1 MEIVYLGEHSTDNE
15 SNSINLNFLAPKWP
29 FRMLIIGPSGCGK
42 SNLLMNLI
50 LKYLYFHKLFLY
62 SKHLEQPLYE
72 KLMSATEGDNN
83 FIFNNNADEIIDIG
97 SLDAEEQNLVCFDDF
112 LTEKN
117 QDIFTNFFIR
127 GRHKNCSVIYLTQS
141 YFSTPK
147 DLRLNCNVFVL
158 FNVVSKRELMEI
170 QKEQATNVSKD
181 NFCKLYSEA
190 TTEPYSFFVIDKQS
204 SLLPLMYRKRFDELC
219 QLILI

>member
-1 MEIVYLGEHSTDNE
+1 MEIENLGDQLCIEDELSSVNVH
-15 SNSINLNFLAPKWP
+15 FLAPKWP

-50 LKYLYFHKLFLY
+50 LKYLYFDKLFLY
-62 SKHLEQPLYE
+62 SKHLDQPLYK
-72 KLMSATEGDNN
+72 KLVEASEGDSC
-83 FIFNNNADEIIDIG
+83 FTFSNNAEDVVDID
-97 SLDAEEQNLVCFDDF
+97 SLDPDEQNLICFDDF

-117 QDIFTNFFIR
+117 QDVFTKFVIR

-147 DLRLNCNVFVL
+147 DLRLNCNFFIL
-158 FNVVSKRELMEI
+158 FDVRSKRELLEI
-170 QKEQATNVSKD
+170 QKDHATNISKE

-190 TTEPYSFFVIDKQS
+190 ITEPYSFFVIDKQS
-204 SLLPLMYRKRFDELC
+204 RLIPLMYRKCFDELC
-219 QLILI
+219 QLIF

>member
-1 MEIVYLGEHSTDNE
+1 MEIVDLGKHLIEDE
-15 SNSINLNFLAPKWP
+15 CPSINLNFLAPKCP

-72 KLMSATEGDNN
+72 KLMNATEGDDN
-83 FIFNNNADEIIDIG
+83 FIFNNSAEEIIDIG
-97 SLDAEEQNLVCFDDF
+97 SLDADEQNLICFDDF

-127 GRHKNCSVIYLTQS
+127 GKHKNCSVTYLTQS

-147 DLRLNCNVFVL
+147 DL
-158 FNVVSKRELMEI
+158 
-170 QKEQATNVSKD
+170 D
-181 NFCKLYSEA
+181 
-190 TTEPYSFFVIDKQS
+190 
-204 SLLPLMYRKRFDELC
+204 
-219 QLILI
+219 

>member
-1 MEIVYLGEHSTDNE
+1 MEIVNFGKHFIENE
-15 SNSINLNFLAPKWP
+15 RPSINVNFFAPKWP

-72 KLMSATEGDNN
+72 KFTSATEGDDS
-83 FIFNNNADEIIDIG
+83 FIFSNDVDEIIEID
-97 SLDAEEQNLVCFDDF
+97 SLDADEQNLICFDDF

-117 QDIFTNFFIR
+117 QDIFTNFYIR

-158 FNVVSKRELMEI
+158 FDVLSKRELLEI
-170 QKEQATNVSKD
+170 QKEHATNISKD

-190 TTEPYSFFVIDKQS
+190 TAEPYSFFVIDKQS
-204 SLLPLMYRKRFDELC
+204 GILPLMYRKRFDELC
-219 QLILI
+219 QLIF

>member
-1 MEIVYLGEHSTDNE
+1 MEIVNLGEYLIEDE
-15 SNSINLNFLAPKWP
+15 CPSINLNFLAPKWP

-50 LKYLYFHKLFLY
+50 LKYIYFHKLFLY

-72 KLMSATEGDNN
+72 QFMNATEGHNN
-83 FIFNNNADEIIDIG
+83 FIFDNDVEEIIDIDA
-97 SLDAEEQNLVCFDDF
+97 LDADEQNLICFDDF

-158 FNVVSKRELMEI
+158 FNVRSKRELLEI
-170 QKEQATNVSKD
+170 QKEHATNISKD

-190 TTEPYSFFVIDKQS
+190 TTEPYSFFVIDKHS
-204 SLLPLMYRKRFDELC
+204 TFLPLMYRKNFDELC
-219 QLILI
+219 QLIF